1 MKIRPHRLQEGDT
14 VGLVALCSPLSTDKL
29 PKILKFLDE
38 LGLRYK
44 IGQTVGLTGKFLSGT
59 DDERL
64 NDLHTMI
71 EDPEVKAIFCVRGGY
86 GAARIADR
94 IDYKLFEENPKIF
107 WGFSDVTYFHNAIQ
121 RYGNLVTFHGPMLT
135 SVKKNELTEL
145 SKKMFYQ
152 LFSPFEI
159 QYDETIA
166 PLHTIVPGTV
176 YGEFTGGNMHR
187 LVSTLGTKFELDT
200 RGKILLFEDIGEPLQ
215 KIDGMLNQ
223 LRLARKLEETAG
235 FVIGSFTEMERG
247 ARDEDVWA
255 IFEEYLKPLK
265 KPTLAG
271 FKIGHCEPNIGLPLG
286 VDAILDANEKVLRLL
301 PGVQ

>member
-1 MKIRPHRLQEGDT
+1 MKIHPRRLQEGDT
-14 VGLVALCSPLSTDKL
+14 VGLVALCSPLSMDKL
-29 PKILKFLDE
+29 PKILQFLEE
-38 LGLRYK
+38 LGLKYK
-44 IGQTVGLTGKFLSGT
+44 IGQTVGLTGNILAGT

-71 EDPEVKAIFCVRGGY
+71 EDPEIKAIFCVRGGY

-121 RYGNLVTFHGPMLT
+121 QYGNMVTFHGPMLT
-135 SVKKNELTEL
+135 SVKKNELTDL

-159 QYDETIA
+159 QYDENIS
-166 PLHTIVPGTV
+166 PLHTIVPGTAR
-176 YGEFTGGNMHR
+176 GEFTGGNMHR
-187 LVSTLGTKFELDT
+187 LISTLGTKFEMDT
-200 RGKILLFEDIGEPLQ
+200 RGKIILFEDIGEPLQ

-223 LRLARKLEETAG
+223 LRLARKLEAAAG
-235 FVIGSFTEMERG
+235 FVIGSFTELERG

-265 KPTLAG
+265 KPTVAG
-271 FKIGHCEPNIGLPLG
+271 FEIGHCEPNIGLPLG
-286 VDAILDANEKVLRLL
+286 VGAILDANEKVLRLL